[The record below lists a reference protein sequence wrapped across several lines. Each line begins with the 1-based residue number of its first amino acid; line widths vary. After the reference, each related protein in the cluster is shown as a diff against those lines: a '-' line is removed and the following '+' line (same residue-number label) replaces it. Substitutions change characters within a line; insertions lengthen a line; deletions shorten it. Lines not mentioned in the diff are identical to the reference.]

1 MLRLI
6 FLLQNSQVSSLHL
19 HSFSKCSVRS
29 AFFTYMPHSGCTQ
42 GILRNG
48 QLLMWFCVETITIN
62 HWGLQLLAPGVNLSL
77 TPGLR
82 AVDFCWWG
90 HSLSQLHRT
99 IAGVSLMFSAGGQ
112 LVFTGRQNYFSW
124 TPLQEKLPSTCRLSN
139 QAGKVVFTP
148 SQFAQSMALNE
159 TSVPHKENNCLNH
172 NQTSIKW
179 PPINRPTFI
188 WWPVPKVL
196 RIFLL
201 YTVIKTSIQWPPLSS
216 SCGQLLAI
224 PRLIYFKF
232 ALCLY

>member
-1 MLRLI
+1 MYTRYFKEWTAAHVILCWDNHNKSLRVTTVSSWSQLKFNTWI
-6 FLLQNSQVSSLHL
+6 TSCTYRFLLMRAQ
-19 HSFSKCSVRS
+19 
-29 AFFTYMPHSGCTQ
+29 P
-42 GILRNG
+42 
-48 QLLMWFCVETITIN
+48 
-62 HWGLQLLAPGVNLSL
+62 AP
-77 TPGLR
+77 T
-82 AVDFCWWG
+82 
-90 HSLSQLHRT
+90 T

-139 QAGKVVFTP
+139 QAGKVVFTA